1 MASSIEAPAAAG
13 PLGPFPPLPA
23 GTRPEDVEIGRGM
36 RRMLLALAQ
45 SQGAAGCG
53 TEPMDEL
60 VASEGMETAQ
70 QQDKGHFANE
80 GEAEQTR
87 IAREKEAQDREMA
100 HYEAL
105 MREISGETVEE
116 TFKSDS
122 SDEVL
127 FWGFD
132 GPYQP
137 ESWAGTSS
145 ERLLEE
151 HADKYVRLTN
161 RCQSSA
167 RTGSRLLSA

>member
-1 MASSIEAPAAAG
+1 MASSNEAPAAAG

-60 VASEGMETAQ
+60 VASEGMETARQ
-70 QQDKGHFANE
+70 KDTGHFANE
-80 GEAEQTR
+80 GEAGQTR
-87 IAREKEAQDREMA
+87 ITREKEASDREMA

-105 MREISGETVEE
+105 MREITGETVQE
-116 TFKSDS
+116 TFESDS

-132 GPYQP
+132 GAYQP
-137 ESWAGTSS
+137 ESWAGTSP
-145 ERLLEE
+145 EQFLEE
-151 HADKYVRLTN
+151 YADKYVRLTN
-161 RCQSSA
+161 RCRLSA
-167 RTGSRLLSA
+167 GTGLRLLSA